1 MSVPSLEEAK
11 EAFYEDYQNWCADN
25 KIPATYDGFGVWLS
39 ESDLDE
45 PDMEDRNDDSARF
58 EGQSKEDL

>member
-1 MSVPSLEEAK
+1 MSAPSIEEAK
-11 EAFYEDYQNWCADN
+11 EAFYEDYKVWCTAN
-25 KIPATYDGFGVWLS
+25 KLQATYDGFGVWLS
-39 ESDLDE
+39 DSDLGE